1 MKLHIFNQTVDF
13 LWNHRCFYLDYPED
27 YVFDY
32 PNYGN
37 LPKKLSNT
45 FSPEIVDAIQE
56 VWTDAFQVN
65 IGADQ
70 PIIKT
75 KRDFR
80 AAFKYNLKELG
91 REQIQTS
98 YAP

>member
-37 LPKKLSNT
+37 LPQKLTNS
-45 FSPEIVDAIQE
+45 FSPEVVDAIQE
-56 VWTDAFQVN
+56 LWQDSFVVCQSSGRTVIN
-65 IGADQ
+65 
-70 PIIKT
+70 T

-80 AAFKYNLKELG
+80 AAFKFNLKNLG
-91 REQIQTS
+91 EQIQTS